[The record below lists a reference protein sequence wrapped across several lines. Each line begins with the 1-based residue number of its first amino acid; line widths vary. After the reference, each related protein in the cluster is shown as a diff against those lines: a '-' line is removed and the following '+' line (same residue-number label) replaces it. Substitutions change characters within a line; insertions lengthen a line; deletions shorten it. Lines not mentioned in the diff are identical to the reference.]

1 MKWLIDPEV
10 EQRVERLELPFN
22 RLGLDP
28 YGISRRHLMYFFSFL
43 TLFYRNYFRV
53 RTSGIE
59 HVPARGRAMLV
70 GNHSGGLPF
79 DGGMVMASV
88 FLEMD
93 PPRLAHGMVEKFA
106 QTWPFVSLWLSR
118 VGQFTGLPA
127 HAIRFLQEDR
137 MLLVFPE
144 GVRGVGKLHK
154 DRYKLMR
161 FGTGFMRL
169 ALQTNTPIVPL
180 AFIGAEDSLPV
191 IANVKPLARLFGA
204 PYFPVTPYLIPL
216 PMPFP
221 CQIHYSEPMRF
232 EGDGNES
239 DEVIE
244 EYVEQVKQRISG
256 LISHGLES
264 REAGRRS

>member
-1 MKWLIDPEV
+1 M
-10 EQRVERLELPFN
+10 
-22 RLGLDP
+22 
-28 YGISRRHLMYFFSFL
+28 LM
-43 TLFYRNYFRV
+43 
-53 RTSGIE
+53 
-59 HVPARGRAMLV
+59 
-70 GNHSGGLPF
+70 
-79 DGGMVMASV
+79 
-88 FLEMD
+88 
-93 PPRLAHGMVEKFA
+93 
-106 QTWPFVSLWLSR
+106 
-118 VGQFTGLPA
+118 
-127 HAIRFLQEDR
+127 
-137 MLLVFPE
+137 VFPE

-169 ALQTNTPIVPL
+169 ALQPNTPIVPL

-191 IANVKPLARLFGA
+191 ISHVKPLARLFGA

-244 EYVEQVKQRISG
+244 EYVEQVEQRISG